1 MFGQTWHHG
10 LIRKYVILF
19 GTLFNNIYINREA
32 ADGTH
37 LQTLKVP
44 LTYGPKDKFLSRV
57 DNDPGMDKAVG
68 ISLPIMSFEMN
79 TLEYAADRKL
89 NTINKMVAVGTSP
102 NKVQFQ
108 YGPVPYNI
116 NFSLNIMVKNVEDGT
131 RIIEQILPYFTPEW
145 TASVRVIPEMNIVH
159 DIPIIL
165 NSTSVEDSY
174 AGEYTQ
180 RRALTYTLEFTMKAY
195 IYGPV
200 KKPGAAIIKTATGDI
215 FNGLTANSASA
226 SVDVT
231 PGLDNQGNPINYY
244 GTLANTGTIDI
255 ASIDAGDDY
264 GFVNTITEDN

>member
-1 MFGQTWHHG
+1 MFDQTWHHG
-10 LIRKYVILF
+10 LIRKYVVLF

-37 LQTLKVP
+37 LQTIKVP

-57 DNDPGMDKAVG
+57 NNDPGMDKAVA
-68 ISLPIMSFEMN
+68 ISLPIMAFEMT
-79 TLEYAADRKL
+79 TLEYAAERKL

-102 NKVQFQ
+102 NKVKFQ
-108 YGPVPYNI
+108 YGPVPYDI
-116 NFSLNIMVKNVEDGT
+116 NFTLSVMVKNVEDGT

-159 DIPIIL
+159 DIPLIL

-180 RRALTYTLEFTMKAY
+180 RRALTYTLDFTMKAY

-200 KKPGAAIIKTATGDI
+200 KAPGAAIVKTATGDMFGSI
-215 FNGLTANSASA
+215 VANDSIAT
-226 SVDVT
+226 VDVT
-231 PGLDNQGNPINYY
+231 PGLDSQGNPINYY
-244 GTLANTGTIDI
+244 GRLANTGTIDI
-255 ASIDAGDDY
+255 NTIDANDNY